1 MEPNFESEGI
11 MPRYGQLVMGPA
23 GSGKSTY
30 CSNMVK
36 HGEMLKRT
44 IHVVNLDP
52 AAEYFDYPVL
62 ADIRELIHLDDAMED
77 ESLRF
82 GPNGGLVFCM
92 EYLAQNF
99 DWLQEQLE
107 EVEDDYIIFDCPGQI
122 ELYTHIPVMRQL
134 VETLQKWDFR
144 ICGVFLVDSQFM
156 IEPSK
161 FISGI
166 LTALSTMV
174 NLEIPHVNVMTKIDL
189 LSKKAKKELERYL
202 EPELPVLLAEEFDDS
217 RLSQKFKKLNSSIAK
232 MIDDYSLVKFLP
244 IDISDEDTIN
254 DVLIQIDT
262 AIQYGEDFEPKE
274 IPDMLDPEEGGDS
287 GFDG

>member
-1 MEPNFESEGI
+1 

-36 HGEMLKRT
+36 HAEMLKRT

-62 ADIRELIHLDDAMED
+62 A
-77 ESLRF
+77 
-82 GPNGGLVFCM
+82 
-92 EYLAQNF
+92 
-99 DWLQEQLE
+99 
-107 EVEDDYIIFDCPGQI
+107 GQI

-202 EPELPVLLAEEFDDS
+202 EPELPILLAEEFDDS

-244 IDISDEDTIN
+244 MDISDEDTIN

-274 IPDMLDPEEGGDS
+274 IPDMLDPEEGGDPDS

>member
-1 MEPNFESEGI
+1 
-11 MPRYGQLVMGPA
+11 MGPA

-36 HGEMLKRT
+36 HAEMLKRT

-92 EYLAQNF
+92 EYLAKNF

-161 FISGI
+161 FISGV

-244 IDISDEDTIN
+244 MDISDEDTIN

-274 IPDMLDPEEGGDS
+274 IPDMLDPEEGGDWDS

>member
-1 MEPNFESEGI
+1 

-36 HGEMLKRT
+36 HAEMLRRT

-52 AAEYFDYPVL
+52 AAEHFDYPVL
-62 ADIRELIHLDDAMED
+62 ADIRDLIHLDDAMED

-92 EYLAQNF
+92 EYLSQNF

-107 EVEDDYIIFDCPGQI
+107 EVEDDYILFDCPGQI

-217 RLSQKFKKLNSSIAK
+217 RLSKKFKKLNSSIAK

-244 IDISDEDTIN
+244 MDISEEDTIN
-254 DVLIQIDT
+254 DILIQIDT

-274 IPDMLDPEEGGDS
+274 IPDMVDPEDGPDWDS

>member
-1 MEPNFESEGI
+1 

-36 HGEMLKRT
+36 HAEMLRRT

-52 AAEYFDYPVL
+52 AAEHFDYPVL

-92 EYLAQNF
+92 EYLSQNF

-107 EVEDDYIIFDCPGQI
+107 EVEDDYILFDCPGQI

-217 RLSQKFKKLNSSIAK
+217 RLSKKFKKLNSSIAK

-244 IDISDEDTIN
+244 MDISEEDTIN
-254 DVLIQIDT
+254 DILIQIDT

-274 IPDMLDPEEGGDS
+274 IPDMVDPEDGPDWDS

>member
-1 MEPNFESEGI
+1 

-36 HGEMLKRT
+36 HAEMLKRT

-244 IDISDEDTIN
+244 MDISDEDTIN

-274 IPDMLDPEEGGDS
+274 IPDMLDPEEGGDPDS